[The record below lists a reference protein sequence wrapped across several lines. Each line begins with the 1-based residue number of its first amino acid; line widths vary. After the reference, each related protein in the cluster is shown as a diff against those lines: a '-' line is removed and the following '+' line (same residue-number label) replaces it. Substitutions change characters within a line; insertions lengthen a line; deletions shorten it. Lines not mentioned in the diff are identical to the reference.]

1 MSADEIAILSLGVVF
16 IAAVGTGIEW
26 MPRYLKRRNV
36 NWKLGVSHEPELRG
50 ELMKAFLI
58 VWLSRAVQL
67 GVIGVV
73 ALTRP
78 SGAALIA
85 MLLLFGLSFVAYLS
99 ADKARRN
106 LLA

>member
-1 MSADEIAILSLGVVF
+1 MAAEEIAILSLGVAI
-16 IAAVGTGIEW
+16 IAAIGTSIEW
-26 MPRYLKRRNV
+26 MPRYLKRRSV

-67 GVIGVV
+67 GVIGLV

-78 SGAALIA
+78 SGATLIA
-85 MLLLFGLSFVAYLS
+85 MLLVFGLSFVAYLS
-99 ADKARRN
+99 ADRARRN